1 MKKINNN
8 IDDQKAQLM
17 ATYKRILEKEGRK
30 FNEKE
35 FEGLCTLN
43 GLRERPQHKRVIH
56 GLVVASDLN
65 SN

>member
-1 MKKINNN
+1 MTKINDN

-17 ATYKRILEKEGRK
+17 ATYKRILEKEGRE
-30 FNEKE
+30 FDEKE

-43 GLRERPQHKRVIH
+43 GLHEKPKHKKVIH
-56 GLVVASDLN
+56 GLVSARDLN